1 MALKALVAAFF
12 VRLLPSNKKGK
23 YYMLLEYFSQL
34 YRNIV
39 PLPLW
44 VRYLSDKKFS
54 GIVFA
59 VLITATYLMIKG
71 VVIFLSLRDLYRAV
85 ISVIKEPVSYNL
97 KQPIILFKVWD
108 NDMWNVY
115 HWYVVYSISRIE
127 INCLYLY
134 R

>member
-1 MALKALVAAFF
+1 MIHYQYFCLLEGCVHYLSICISCIHPLLDYIIRFATMALKALVAAFF

-23 YYMLLEYFSQL
+23 YYMLLEYFSHL

-59 VLITATYLMIKG
+59 VIITATYLMIKG

-85 ISVIKEPVSYNL
+85 ISVIKDPVSCSL
-97 KQPIILFKVWD
+97 
-108 NDMWNVY
+108 
-115 HWYVVYSISRIE
+115 
-127 INCLYLY
+127 
-134 R
+134 